1 MLLARKRSTG
11 RSGSNL
17 EQADRGPY
25 GTRLPRERSA
35 ARHGLSLDAG
45 LRKHAEKLEEDGG
58 GRHAGDAAG
67 VEGRRDLDEIGA
79 DEIEAPEI
87 ADQTLGFKCRDR
99 RSRHRR
105 SFAPPRPPTANL
117 CRETPQWKP
126 RACMTPRAR
135 STRTSHREKSAF
147 WSLTHSRGTRLA
159 NCAHRGSR
167 PQREPRSRPS
177 GAFVCRPIYPAGDQP
192 PPYQMEV
199 TAVRR
204 ALHNV

>member
-79 DEIEAPEI
+79 DEIEAP
-87 ADQTLGFKCRDR
+87 
-99 RSRHRR
+99 RSRIKRWASSVVIGGAATDDHSRLLG
-105 SFAPPRPPTANL
+105 RPPPTFVVKLLNGN
-117 CRETPQWKP
+117 
-126 RACMTPRAR
+126 
-135 STRTSHREKSAF
+135 H
-147 WSLTHSRGTRLA
+147 
-159 NCAHRGSR
+159 AH
-167 PQREPRSRPS
+167 
-177 GAFVCRPIYPAGDQP
+177 A
-192 PPYQMEV
+192 
-199 TAVRR
+199 
-204 ALHNV
+204 